1 MDFQHSVL
9 SDDLL
14 SLLWLLGALEWEL
27 LVLSPSPSIPVQ
39 LRHCLPP
46 QG

>member
-1 MDFQHSVL
+1 MDFQHSV
-9 SDDLL
+9 SSNELL
-14 SLLWLLGALEWEL
+14 SLLQLLGALEWEL
-27 LVLSPSPSIPVQ
+27 LVLSPSLSIPIQ

>member
-1 MDFQHSVL
+1 MDFQPSV
-9 SDDLL
+9 SFSELL

-27 LVLSPSPSIPVQ
+27 LVLSPSLSIPIQ
-39 LRHCLPP
+39 LCHCLPP

>member
-1 MDFQHSVL
+1 MDFQHTVS
-9 SDDLL
+9 SNELL
-14 SLLWLLGALEWEL
+14 SLLQLLGALEWEL
-27 LVLSPSPSIPVQ
+27 LVLSPSPSIPIQ